1 MRKIVFSGLLFIV
14 MSCQQQRIGFVDN
27 VKLMDKYQEKIDI
40 EAKYKVQS
48 DALNKRR
55 DSVSQAFQM
64 EAQQFQSKAQTMAQK
79 EAQEQYGQLQ
89 QRGQMIG
96 QQLQQEEQKL
106 QSQGQVEMDTLI
118 TKVKEEIRAY
128 GESHDYTYIL
138 GGGDGGSVLFG
149 NEGND
154 LTDEIL
160 KMLNEKYK
168 K

>member
-1 MRKIVFSGLLFIV
+1 MKKFVFSGLLCLL
-14 MSCQQQRIGFVDN
+14 MSCQQQKIGFVDN
-27 VKLMDKYQEKIDI
+27 VMLMDKYQEKMDI
-40 EAKYKVQS
+40 EAKYKVKS

-64 EAQQFQSKAQTMAQK
+64 EAQQFQSKAESMAQK
-79 EAQEQYGQLQ
+79 QAQEQYGQLQ

-96 QQLQQEEQKL
+96 QQLQQEEQIL

-118 TKVKEEIRAY
+118 TKVKKHIRAY
-128 GESHDYTYIL
+128 GEAHGYTYIL

-160 KMLNEKYK
+160 KELNGKYK